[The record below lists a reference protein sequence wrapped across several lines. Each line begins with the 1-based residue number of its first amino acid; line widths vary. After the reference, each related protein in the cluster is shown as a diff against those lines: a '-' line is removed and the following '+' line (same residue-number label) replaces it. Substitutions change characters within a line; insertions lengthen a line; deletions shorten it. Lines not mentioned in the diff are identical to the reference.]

1 METTTISINDLISP
15 PYNPRQI
22 SKEEMQKLEN
32 SITEF
37 GLVSPIVI
45 NLKNNHIIGGNQRFN
60 TLLSI
65 NQKKGDFYKELTL
78 IKLGD
83 IGLAFID
90 EDLTVESEDHEKAL
104 NLALNKISGE
114 WDFEKLGEILNELT
128 INEFNIDLTG
138 FDELETSFYTDNE
151 EINFNPFDYNDEEE
165 EELPEGYVEVEG
177 ERTNESYSVIISF
190 NTQEE
195 AQEFIS
201 KVGSDKEIK
210 GNSLALTYD
219 EITI

>member
-15 PYNPRQI
+15 TYNPRQI

-32 SITEF
+32 SINEF

-114 WDFEKLGEILNELT
+114 WDFEKLSVVLDELELST
-128 INEFNIDLTG
+128 IDVSLTG
-138 FDELETSFYTDNE
+138 FDEIEITPFEDVPDFQPVENDGTRLDIQDTYRLILIFDNE
-151 EINFNPFDYNDEEE
+151 FERDKAKDE
-165 EELPEGYVEVEG
+165 LSDEGY
-177 ERTNESYSVIISF
+177 TCKLN
-190 NTQEE
+190 
-195 AQEFIS
+195 
-201 KVGSDKEIK
+201 
-210 GNSLALTYD
+210 
-219 EITI
+219 

>member
-15 PYNPRQI
+15 TYNPRQI

-90 EDLTVESEDHEKAL
+90 EDLTLESEDHEKAL

-114 WDFEKLGEILNELT
+114 WDFEKLGEILDELT
-128 INEFNIDLTG
+128 VNEFNIELTG
-138 FDELETSFYTDNE
+138 FEDFEVQEINFEEDSYIDNSENNE
-151 EINFNPFDYNDEEE
+151 EIEDF
-165 EELPEGYVEVEG
+165 
-177 ERTNESYSVIISF
+177 
-190 NTQEE
+190 
-195 AQEFIS
+195 
-201 KVGSDKEIK
+201 
-210 GNSLALTYD
+210 D
-219 EITI
+219 EINIDDYEGQHKCPKCGYEWDD